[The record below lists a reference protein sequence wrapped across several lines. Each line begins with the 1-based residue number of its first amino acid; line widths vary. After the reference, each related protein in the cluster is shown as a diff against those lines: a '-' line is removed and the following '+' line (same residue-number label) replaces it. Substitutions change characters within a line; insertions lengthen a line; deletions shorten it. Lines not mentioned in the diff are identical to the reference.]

1 MTTKEYLSQIYLLNV
16 KVKTKRQQAAEL
28 RNSIAGIS
36 RIDYTGIKVQTTP
49 TPKMQEAIDRLISLE
64 ERIAQE
70 ILEMEQKKGKNRQP
84 DQSPEKS
91 ATYPDLKDA
100 VS

>member
-16 KVKTKRQQAAEL
+16 AE
-28 RNSIAGIS
+28 
-36 RIDYTGIKVQTTP
+36 
-49 TPKMQEAIDRLISLE
+49 
-64 ERIAQE
+64 
-70 ILEMEQKKGKNRQP
+70 KGKNRQP